1 MRTGWSLGV
10 MAFFGVA
17 ASLAFG
23 QGASGTITGTITDP
37 AGAVIPGAS
46 VQAKNTATGVAFTGA
61 TTSTGDYTIPGLPV
75 GVYTITVT
83 VSGFKTYTHTN
94 LAVQATQI
102 LRENIPLQIGNTG
115 ESVTV
120 TAEASQLKTESAEL
134 SHDVSIDQLDQMP
147 LLGVGSVNAGS
158 SGYRNPYNTLLTLPG
173 ISSYASSGTFVLN
186 GLGGTTAAEAMR
198 IEGQDSTNRVLGATD
213 YTQMTQPSADAIQE
227 MAYQTS
233 NYAPEFGTAGSVV
246 INMTMKSGTNQYHG
260 SGYDYFVNED
270 LNAGYPFTV
279 SGGPGSSSG
288 GAGGKFRPRNRRN
301 DFGGTLGGPVYIPKI
316 YNGHNK
322 TFWFFNY
329 EQYLETT
336 LYTFSDTVPTLN
348 YQQGNFSQISPN
360 GSCSLCAQY
369 GIPTTPLGGSQ
380 LDPLGRPLFANT
392 IYDPNSRAQATSGPL
407 AGQGYATPF
416 QNNSVPLTSFDAVS
430 AKLIPLFPQ
439 PTNGNLTQNYNASI
453 PGGRYSAI
461 PSIKI
466 DHSISAKDK
475 LSFYYSENNTQ
486 SQISQTLGN
495 ADGLPLEIGGYRGT
509 FIPTYTERLN
519 YDRTL
524 TPTLLLHLGA
534 GMLWTQFL
542 DHAPFLNFNP
552 SAFGLSGFLHDR
564 QFPSFTEMN
573 YPVNPTTLL
582 SQYGG
587 MQNIGTAGQ
596 GQSLDYEQK
605 PSFNANVTWAHGPH
619 TYKAGAEVLIE
630 NIFTQTFSGVTEV
643 ADSTTGGATAQPFT
657 PANSLNGFTQGFGYA
672 NFLLGDYSSSTQTS
686 QPDPKEKSYHWAMF
700 AQDSWKVTR
709 KLTLD
714 YGLRYDL
721 GTVNHEQYGRLGQLN
736 ETQPNM
742 NAGGHPGTYQY
753 ASSCNCQFYQK
764 NYPYGFG
771 PRIGVA
777 YQINPKTV
785 FRAGW
790 GLTYTYIVNNAG
802 ATVATNGI
810 FPLATTNP
818 TYVPSTAQYVNAETP
833 GFIQTP
839 VWPVTNPQIY
849 PVPGTTGNGPN
860 VPDPNQNRP
869 GRINQFSAGFQRE
882 ITKSLVVEATYV
894 ANRAAWIQQPG
905 GPLGFFSQLS
915 PATYAKYGFFPY
927 PGTGPCATAG
937 GICASSTYNNNAD
950 RILLADPISSSAV
963 TQALAAR
970 GISSILPYAGFP
982 TSNTLQSAL
991 YAFPQFTSTTTG
1003 PLAVTGSPT
1012 GDSKYDSLQ
1021 VKATKRISH
1030 NFAAGGAFTWG
1041 QGFTRAARQDFFNP
1055 ASAVWALQQIPPRV
1069 LTFNA
1074 TYTVPRASYLP
1085 RIANAFTKDW
1095 QIGWFSTYQTAPYLT
1110 PPTSPTANFLTSEDV
1125 PVAGQSFYNVNIN
1138 NIHSYNPL
1146 TTQVLNPNAWTAC
1159 PTNTTCEATGNL
1171 YKNFRGPRTP
1181 SENANI
1187 GRNFRIKESMNFQ
1200 IRGEFVNIFNRTLMP
1215 TGANISTANPQNL
1228 PVKNAQ
1234 GAYTSGFGIMPIYVT
1249 PNTAEGGSQLA
1260 YLQPR
1265 TGTLIMRFS
1274 F

>member
-1 MRTGWSLGV
+1 MKTRLAELSLCLLLAGV
-10 MAFFGVA
+10 V
-17 ASLAFG
+17 AFG
-23 QGASGTITGTITDP
+23 QGANGTITGTITDP
-37 AGAVIPGAS
+37 AGAVVAGAP
-46 VQAKNTATGVAFTGA
+46 VVIKNTETGVTYNGV
-61 TTSTGDYTIPGLPV
+61 STNAGDYTVPGLPV
-75 GVYTITVT
+75 GTYNVTVT
-83 VSGFKTYTHTN
+83 VAGFKTYTHTN
-94 LAVQATQI
+94 LAVDATQI
-102 LRENIPLQIGNTG
+102 LRENVALQVGNAG

-134 SHDVSIDQLDQMP
+134 SHDVSIQQLDEMP
-147 LLGVGSVNAGS
+147 LLGIGSVNAGS

-186 GLGGTTAAEAMR
+186 GLGGTTASEAMR
-198 IEGQDSTNRVLGATD
+198 IEGQDSTNRVLGTTD

-260 SGYDYFVNED
+260 SAYDYLVNED
-270 LNAGYPFTV
+270 LNSGYAFTQ
-279 SGGPGSSSG
+279 SGGCQGGIVCSSSG
-288 GAGGKFRPRNRRN
+288 GDGGKFRPRNRRN
-301 DFGGTLGGPVYIPKI
+301 DFGGTLGGPVFIPKI

-369 GIPTTPLGGSQ
+369 GIPTTALGGTQ
-380 LDPLGRPLFANT
+380 LDPLGRQLFANV
-392 IYDPNSRAQATSGPL
+392 IYDPLTRGQATSGAL

-416 QNNSVPLTSFDAVS
+416 VNNQVPLTRFDAVS

-466 DHSISAKDK
+466 DHSLSAKDK
-475 LSFYYSENNTQ
+475 LSFYYSENNTE

-519 YDRTL
+519 YDRTIL
-524 TPTLLLHLGA
+524 PNLLFHAGG

-542 DHAPFLNFNP
+542 DHAPFLSFNP

-564 QFPSFTEMN
+564 QFPSFTGMN
-573 YPVNPTTLL
+573 AEGSIATATNVPATA
-582 SQYGG
+582 YGG

-596 GQSLDYEQK
+596 GQSLDFEEK
-605 PSFNANVTWAHGPH
+605 PSFNANLTWVHGKH
-619 TYKAGAEVLIE
+619 TYKAGAEVVIE
-630 NIFTQTFSGVTEV
+630 NIFTQTFSGVT
-643 ADSTTGGATAQPFT
+643 AATGIGPTSQPFS
-657 PANSLNGFTQGFGYA
+657 PANSLGGFGQGFGYA
-672 NFLLGDYSSSTQTS
+672 SFLLGDYSSSTQTS
-686 QPDPKEKSYHWAMF
+686 QPDPKEKSYHWAVF

-714 YGLRYDL
+714 YGVRYDL
-721 GTVNHEQYGRLGQLN
+721 GTVNHEQYGRLGHLD
-736 ETQPNM
+736 ETTANA
-742 NAGGHPGTYQY
+742 NAGGHPGAYEY
-753 ASSCNCQFYQK
+753 ASSCGCQFYQK
-764 NYPYGFG
+764 AYPYGLG
-771 PRIGVA
+771 PRVGVA
-777 YQINPKTV
+777 YQIDPKTV

-790 GLTYTYIVNNAG
+790 GLTYNYIVNNAG

-810 FPLATTNP
+810 YPLSTTNP
-818 TYVPSTAQYVNAETP
+818 TYVPSAYQFVNAETQ

-839 VWPVTNPQIY
+839 TWPVTNPQIY
-849 PVPGTTGNGPN
+849 PVVGTVGNGPN

-882 ITKSLVVEATYV
+882 ITKSFVVEATYV
-894 ANRAAWIQQPG
+894 ANRAAWIQQLG
-905 GPLGFFSQLS
+905 GPLGFFSQIS
-915 PATYAKYGFFPY
+915 PATYAKYGFYPY
-927 PGTGPCATAG
+927 PGTGPAG
-937 GICASSTYNNNAD
+937 YNNNAD
-950 RILLADPISSSAV
+950 RILLADPISSTAV
-963 TQALAAR
+963 QQALTAK
-970 GISSILPYAGFP
+970 GIGNILPYAGFP
-982 TSNTLQSAL
+982 TSSTLQSAL
-991 YAFPQFTSTTTG
+991 YAFPQFG
-1003 PLAVTGSPT
+1003 NLAVTGSPT
-1012 GDSKYDSLQ
+1012 GNSKYDSLQ
-1021 VKATKRISH
+1021 VKATKRVSH
-1030 NFAAGGAFTWG
+1030 NLAAGGAFTWG
-1041 QGFTRAARQDFFNP
+1041 QGFTRATRQDFFNP
-1055 ASAVWALQQIPPRV
+1055 QSAVWALQQIPPRV

-1074 TYTVPRASYLP
+1074 TYTVPKSSHFNKYL
-1085 RIANAFTKDW
+1085 NLVTKDW
-1095 QIGWFSTYQTAPYLT
+1095 QVGWFANYQTAPYLT
-1110 PPTSPTANFLTSEDV
+1110 PPTTTVNAEFITGSEDV
-1125 PVAGQSFYNVNIN
+1125 RVAGQSLYNVSNIN
-1138 NIHSYNPL
+1138 SIHSYNPL
-1146 TTQVLNPNAWTAC
+1146 TTQVLNPAAWAPC
-1159 PTNTTCEATGNL
+1159 PTNSVCMATGNL
-1171 YKNFRGPRTP
+1171 YKDFRGPRNP

-1187 GRNFRIKESMNFQ
+1187 GRNFRFKERMNFQ
-1200 IRGEFVNIFNRTLMP
+1200 VRGEFVNIFNRTLMP
-1215 TGANISTANPQNL
+1215 TGTNISTANPQNV
-1228 PVKNAQ
+1228 PTKNNL
-1234 GAYTSGFGIMPIYVT
+1234 GDVTSGFGVMPVYVT
-1249 PNTAEGGSQLA
+1249 PNTAQGGSGLA